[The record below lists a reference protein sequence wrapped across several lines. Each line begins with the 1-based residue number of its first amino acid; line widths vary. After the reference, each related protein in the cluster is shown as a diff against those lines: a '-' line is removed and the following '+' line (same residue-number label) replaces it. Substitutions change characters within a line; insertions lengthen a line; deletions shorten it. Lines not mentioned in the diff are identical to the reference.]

1 MKKEILRSFFQSN
14 FHLDWTED
22 YETTEEVIVDF
33 CRTKAEIK
41 IQIRDALQEALE
53 EQAVGKKF
61 VHEMKGSFI
70 PSLEGYS
77 AEEWVKMVIKMIS
90 EDLDA
95 KGQAE

>member
-14 FHLDWTED
+14 FHLDWIED

-41 IQIRDALQEALE
+41 IAVRNALQEALD
-53 EQAVGKKF
+53 EQAVGEKF
-61 VHEMKGSFI
+61 VQQMKGAFV

-77 AEEWVKMVIKMIS
+77 AEEWVKMAIKMID